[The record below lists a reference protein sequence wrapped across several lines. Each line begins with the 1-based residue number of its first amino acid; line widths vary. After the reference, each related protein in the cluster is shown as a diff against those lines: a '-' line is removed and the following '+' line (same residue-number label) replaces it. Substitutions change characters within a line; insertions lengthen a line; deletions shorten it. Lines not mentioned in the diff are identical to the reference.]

1 MEYYL
6 VLNQKKK
13 KKKPLKSWKER
24 GGRLNARHKVK
35 ADSLK
40 RLQDQMILCDLPEK
54 AKTRETAQRP
64 AGSRCLEGGT
74 SQ

>member
-1 MEYYL
+1 M
-6 VLNQKKK
+6 KRTWWK
-13 KKKPLKSWKER
+13 LKCTSLSESSQSE
-24 GGRLNARHKVK
+24 K
-35 ADSLK
+35 ATD
-40 RLQDQMILCDLPEK
+40 RMILCDLPEK